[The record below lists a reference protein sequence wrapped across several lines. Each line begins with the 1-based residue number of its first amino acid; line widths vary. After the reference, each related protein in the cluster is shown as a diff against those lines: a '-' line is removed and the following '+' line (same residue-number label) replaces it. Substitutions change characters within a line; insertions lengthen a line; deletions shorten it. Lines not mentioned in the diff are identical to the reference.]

1 MAEGGWVRVAA
12 VGDVAAGE
20 MIPVE
25 IKGHT
30 LAVYHLED
38 GSWHA
43 TDNVCTHAY
52 ALLTDGW
59 LEDNEVECPLH
70 AGRFDVRTGAATCS
84 PASEKLAVFEVRID
98 EADVLVKLG

>member
-1 MAEGGWVRVAA
+1 MAGDSWVRVAA

-20 MIPVE
+20 MIALEV
-25 IKGHT
+25 GGRNVA
-30 LAVYHLED
+30 LYHLED
-38 GSWHA
+38 DAWHA
-43 TDNVCTHAY
+43 TDNICTHAY

-84 PASEKLAVFEVRID
+84 PASEKLAVFPVKIEGD
-98 EADVLVKLG
+98 DVLLRLE